1 MPIPANKAIV
11 GTGAFAH
18 SSGIHQDGVLKNRE
32 NYEIADPG
40 IYRPEP
46 GATEPDFP
54 LRPRGVKH
62 RMEEMGYQESDYN
75 SGSSVRRIPEA
86 GGQKRPG
93 LRLRSGSA
101 GLYQQAAGRARA
113 FPPGLLQRQSG
124 SSDIATAS
132 IKLVCGDE
140 IKTEAANGNGPVD
153 AIYQAIN
160 RVTDYNIE
168 LVKYGLSAKGHGKDA
183 LGGGYRR

>member
-1 MPIPANKAIV
+1 M
-11 GTGAFAH
+11 
-18 SSGIHQDGVLKNRE
+18 LKNRE
-32 NYEIADPG
+32 NYEIMT
-40 IYRPEP
+40 PESIGLNP

-62 RMEEMGYQESDYN
+62 RMEEMGYRESDYN
-75 SGSSVRRIPEA
+75 LDHLYDAFLKLADKKAS
-86 GGQKRPG
+86 

-113 FPPGLLQRQSG
+113 FPHGLLQRPIRI
-124 SSDIATAS
+124 SDIATAS

-153 AIYQAIN
+153 AIYRAIN

-183 LGGGYRR
+183 PRGRGYRR